1 MDLKYITHAS
11 KSRTNTSCLTVVL
24 TEAEVGLHM
33 HLILESWAS
42 SQKNLVP
49 LHMASKVHV
58 NPPSLQNLTVLG
70 TIMKNKIF
78 FPPQRNPLYKSS
90 KENVIHFYDLNYLF

>member
-1 MDLKYITHAS
+1 MDSKYITHAS
-11 KSRTNTSCLTVVL
+11 KNRTNTSCLTVVL
-24 TEAEVGLHM
+24 TEAEVGLHT

-58 NPPSLQNLTVLG
+58 NPPSPQNLTVLG
-70 TIMKNKIF
+70 YYNEKQNLSTPK
-78 FPPQRNPLYKSS
+78 KSS
-90 KENVIHFYDLNYLF
+90 LQK